1 MKLFLTWLLGVPL
14 LVLAIVV
21 ARAMTPQ
28 GLEPRARV
36 VAAAASSPCVRE
48 RDLDQVGSPVVGN
61 RHRTTC
67 ERSTVQR

>member
-14 LVLAIVV
+14 LVAAMVV

-36 VAAAASSPCVRE
+36 AAAVPSPCVRE
-48 RDLDQVGSPVVGN
+48 RHLDQVGRPVVGN
-61 RHRTTC
+61 RHQVTC
-67 ERSTVQR
+67 QRRPVQR

>member
-36 VAAAASSPCVRE
+36 VAAASSPCVRE
-48 RDLDQVGSPVVGN
+48 GDLDQVGSPVVGN
-61 RHRTTC
+61 RHRITC